1 MSLEKII
8 KNIQHKKFW
17 RDKKVTL
24 PLLAA
29 FVINLINWPYLYFQM
44 RHSGQLVPLRYNILN
59 GVGAIGPWT
68 KLFSLPLYALII
80 FIINASLIY
89 RSYEKEQKFLL
100 RLLLIGQVILQII
113 FLAALMLISNL

>member
-29 FVINLINWPYLYFQM
+29 LVINLINWPYLYFQM

-113 FLAALMLISNL
+113 FLVALILISNL

>member
-1 MSLEKII
+1 MKLEEII
-8 KNIQHKKFW
+8 QNIQHKKFW
-17 RDKKVTL
+17 RDKKVTA

-29 FVINLINWPYLYFQM
+29 LIINLVNWPYLYFQM
-44 RHSGQLVPLRYNILN
+44 HHSSQLVPLRYNVLN

-80 FIINASLIY
+80 FIINATLIY

-100 RLLLIGQVILQII
+100 RLSLISQVALQII
-113 FLAALMLISNL
+113 FLLALILISNL

>member
-1 MSLEKII
+1 MRLEKII

-29 FVINLINWPYLYFQM
+29 FVVNLINWPYLYFQM
-44 RHSGQLVPLRYNILN
+44 RHFSQLVPLRYNILN

-80 FIINASLIY
+80 FIINAFLIY

-100 RLLLIGQVILQII
+100 RLLLIGQVILQIV
-113 FLAALMLISNL
+113 FLMALILISNL

>member
-1 MSLEKII
+1 MSLEEIV
-8 KNIQHKKFW
+8 KNIQRQKFW
-17 RDKKVTL
+17 RDKKVTI

-29 FVINLINWPYLYFQM
+29 LIINLVNWPYLYFQM
-44 RHSGQLVPLRYNILN
+44 RHSSQLVPLRYNILN

-80 FIINASLIY
+80 FIINATLIH

-100 RLLLIGQVILQII
+100 RLLLISQVALQTI
-113 FLAALMLISNL
+113 FLLALILISNL